1 MAYNSAY
8 TGSQVDAAV
17 GAVRQKETK
26 WDNKQDELTGT
37 EDQLVGFNSAG
48 EAVAVAKPDPLP
60 TGGET
65 GQVLTKTSTGAQW
78 DDIPSD
84 LPAGGTDGQI
94 LTKTADGVAWEDA
107 PDTGVTSFNS
117 RTGAV
122 TPQEGDYT
130 ADMVGARPDTWTPSA
145 ADVGAVPTSR
155 TVNGKALS
163 QDISLSASD
172 VGARPDT
179 WTPSAADVG
188 ALPTQ
193 TGTQGQL
200 LGFTANNVVGAVA
213 APTADSLGA
222 VPNTRT
228 INGQALNQNITLDA
242 EDVGAIP
249 PPTRLTATLNS
260 SSWSGNSQTI
270 TVNGVITDTS
280 AQDIDISC
288 ADKASADA
296 WAAGGVW
303 CSNPTQANKLTFTC
317 TTPPTANINLNIRLW
332 EVASGKPFADYG
344 WDEIIAA
351 CQSGQVPDTWVA
363 DGTCSKAMT
372 IGGTSYTIDVI
383 GKQHDQYADGG
394 TAPLTFQ
401 LRQIPV
407 SLHMNQSA
415 TISGGWG
422 ASTMRSTELP
432 KLKTQL
438 PVDIQNAIRM
448 VRKQS
453 NGVWTQDDLF
463 LLSSPEVFGGGGDS
477 GEQYAYYQ
485 AGNSKIKGYWYDP
498 SITAPWWLRD
508 YNGAQFRA
516 VDDNG
521 ALIARTPTFSIGVT
535 YAFCF

>member
-1 MAYNSAY
+1 MTLNA
-8 TGSQVDAAV
+8 
-17 GAVRQKETK
+17 
-26 WDNKQDELTGT
+26 
-37 EDQLVGFNSAG
+37 
-48 EAVAVAKPDPLP
+48 
-60 TGGET
+60 TGG
-65 GQVLTKTSTGAQW
+65 
-78 DDIPSD
+78 
-84 LPAGGTDGQI
+84 
-94 LTKTADGVAWEDA
+94 
-107 PDTGVTSFNS
+107 
-117 RTGAV
+117 
-122 TPQEGDYT
+122 
-130 ADMVGARPDTWTPSA
+130 
-145 ADVGAVPTSR
+145 
-155 TVNGKALS
+155 
-163 QDISLSASD
+163 
-172 VGARPDT
+172 
-179 WTPSAADVG
+179 
-188 ALPTQ
+188 
-193 TGTQGQL
+193 
-200 LGFTANNVVGAVA
+200 
-213 APTADSLGA
+213 
-222 VPNTRT
+222 
-228 INGQALNQNITLDA
+228 INGRQSGSTYTIDGSGKVNK
-242 EDVGAIP
+242 
-249 PPTRLTATLNS
+249 PTRKTVTLTAS
-260 SSWSGNSQTI
+260 GWSGNSQTI
-270 TVNGVITDTS
+270 IVNGVVTNTS

-303 CSNPTQANKLTFTC
+303 CSTPTQANKLTFTC

-516 VDDNG
+516 VDDDG
-521 ALIARTPTFSIGVT
+521 ALIARTPTSNIGAA

>member
-60 TGGET
+60 AGGET
-65 GQVLTKTSTGAQW
+65 GQVLTKTAEGTAW

-107 PDTGVTSFNS
+107 PEAGVTSFNS

-145 ADVGAVPTSR
+145 ADVGA
-155 TVNGKALS
+155 
-163 QDISLSASD
+163 
-172 VGARPDT
+172 
-179 WTPSAADVG
+179 
-188 ALPTQ
+188 LPAQ

-222 VPNTRT
+222 VPTSRT
-228 INGQALNQNITLDA
+228 VNGQALSQNITLDA
-242 EDVGAIP
+242 EDVGAMP
-249 PPTRLTATLNS
+249 PPTRLTVTLNS

-288 ADKASADA
+288 ADKAAPTHGRR
-296 WAAGGVW
+296 AACGAVIPPG
-303 CSNPTQANKLTFTC
+303 
-317 TTPPTANINLNIRLW
+317 PTA
-332 EVASGKPFADYG
+332 
-344 WDEIIAA
+344 
-351 CQSGQVPDTWVA
+351 
-363 DGTCSKAMT
+363 
-372 IGGTSYTIDVI
+372 
-383 GKQHDQYADGG
+383 
-394 TAPLTFQ
+394 
-401 LRQIPV
+401 
-407 SLHMNQSA
+407 
-415 TISGGWG
+415 
-422 ASTMRSTELP
+422 
-432 KLKTQL
+432 
-438 PVDIQNAIRM
+438 
-448 VRKQS
+448 
-453 NGVWTQDDLF
+453 
-463 LLSSPEVFGGGGDS
+463 
-477 GEQYAYYQ
+477 
-485 AGNSKIKGYWYDP
+485 
-498 SITAPWWLRD
+498 
-508 YNGAQFRA
+508 
-516 VDDNG
+516 
-521 ALIARTPTFSIGVT
+521 
-535 YAFCF
+535 